1 MNSLTSR
8 LGHDL
13 RIWIPCC
20 LHPLVNLLVCQVK
33 LIADATFTAVAINSF
48 LLSRGFFV
56 PLFFLFFLLY
66 VRLVLFLFGIWLS
79 HSLHWLILLNYL
91 CFYGSCLH
99 LISFD
104 SILFFVLLVGWDLCD
119 LLHMLKLKLLSQ
131 SK

>member
-1 MNSLTSR
+1 MKSLTSR

-13 RIWIPCC
+13 RIWIPCR

-33 LIADATFTAVAINSF
+33 LIADATFTATAINSI

-79 HSLHWLILLNYL
+79 HSLNWLILLNYL